1 MSCQYLKIW
10 RFHIKRE
17 LLPSL
22 EKQEAVAVAGPPSH
36 DTVGEMRGA
45 CPVWGAHASEA
56 GNQPT
61 VTLFVMYAPDPEDI

>member
-1 MSCQYLKIW
+1 M
-10 RFHIKRE
+10 
-17 LLPSL
+17 
-22 EKQEAVAVAGPPSH
+22 AGPPSH